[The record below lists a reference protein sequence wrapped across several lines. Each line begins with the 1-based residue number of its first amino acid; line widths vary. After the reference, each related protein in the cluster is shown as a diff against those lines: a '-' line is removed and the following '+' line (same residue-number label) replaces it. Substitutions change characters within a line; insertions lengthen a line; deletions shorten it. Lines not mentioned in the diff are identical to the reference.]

1 MILILTIILLALMA
15 IIGGDRGIKSFIT
28 LVLNIVF
35 VGISIYVM
43 MLGVNPLIVVIID
56 VIIFTQITLLYQN
69 GHNLKTYAALV
80 SVALVTVI
88 LSGTLFFII
97 SKSKIYGYSE
107 LELTSD
113 LVAYFS
119 PNITIN
125 MAEIMIATI
134 IISLLGAVMDTAMA
148 ITSAVYEFNS
158 LDNSLSVKQLTKN
171 GFNVGKD
178 ILGTTVNTIFFASV
192 GDALIVLILFV
203 SFNYNMQSLIN
214 SKEFIRT
221 AITMIIAA
229 LGCVV
234 IIPVS
239 IATIVFLLKKN
250 SMLLRVIEARIR
262 KKNFELTEES
272 N

>member
-28 LVLNIVF
+28 LVLNIF
-35 VGISIYVM
+35 FIGMSIYA
-43 MLGVNPLIVVIID
+43 MLLGINPIIVVIID
-56 VIIFTQITLLYQN
+56 VIIFTQITLFYQN
-69 GHNLKTYAALV
+69 GHSLKTYAALI
-80 SVALVTVI
+80 SVFIVTIALSV
-88 LSGTLFFII
+88 TLFFII

-113 LVAYFS
+113 LVIYFS
-119 PNITIN
+119 SNITIN
-125 MAEIMIATI
+125 MAQIMIATI

-148 ITSAVYEFNS
+148 ITSAVYEFDN
-158 LDNSLSVKQLTKN
+158 LDKTLSVNQLMKN

-178 ILGTTVNTIFFASV
+178 ILGTTVNTIFFASI
-192 GDALIVLILFV
+192 GDALIILIVFI

-229 LGCVV
+229 LGCVL
-234 IIPVS
+234 IIPIS
-239 IATIVFLLKKN
+239 ISVVVYLIKKDDKLVKLIKSRIEKKN
-250 SMLLRVIEARIR
+250 LEVDGE
-262 KKNFELTEES
+262 
-272 N
+272 